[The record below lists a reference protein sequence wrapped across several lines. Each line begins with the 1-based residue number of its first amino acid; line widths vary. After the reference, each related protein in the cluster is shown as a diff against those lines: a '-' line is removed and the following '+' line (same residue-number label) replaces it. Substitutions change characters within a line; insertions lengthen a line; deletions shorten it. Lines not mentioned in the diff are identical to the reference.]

1 MKISNHKDEE
11 SKSTL
16 TIVADQ
22 EELDLA
28 KNKILENF
36 QKSAKIQGF
45 RPGKAPLNMVEKN
58 IDQNQLQNDV
68 LREVVEILYGKS
80 LDELKIKPI
89 SSPEINIVKFVPF
102 STLEFTVMVEKLGNV
117 TLPNIKS
124 LKVVKPKIEVSNK
137 EINEAV
143 EDLRLRAADFNETDK
158 ATKLTDRVTIN
169 FDGIDPKTKKSIE
182 GTNGTDYPLILGSR
196 SFIPGFEEELIG
208 LKTGDKKSFDIVFPE
223 DYSVDS
229 FKKRKVVFNVVI
241 LKVEESN
248 VPALDDKLAIKFG
261 PFKNLD
267 ELRSAIKAEMEKEL
281 KINNQRK
288 LEDEI
293 LNFLGEKTKVELS
306 DKLVDEEV
314 DLVESKAKKEALS
327 QDLTWEEYL
336 KALNMDKKSFAAQ
349 ARETAIKRVRS
360 GIAIGEIAQRDNIQI
375 TNDEFQQS
383 IQYLEEQYK
392 DDAMH
397 EELHRPE
404 NQRDLMIRLLTDKV
418 LKHLSTQVN

>member
-58 IDQNQLQNDV
+58 IDPNQLQDNV
-68 LREVVEILYGKS
+68 LRDIVELLYGKS
-80 LDELKIKPI
+80 LEQLNIKPV
-89 SSPEINIVKFVPF
+89 SNPDINIVKFVPF
-102 STLEFTVMVEKLGNV
+102 STLEFTVEFEKLGKV
-117 TLPNIKS
+117 TLPDIKDM
-124 LKVVKPKIEVSNK
+124 KVDKPKIEVSSR
-137 EINEAV
+137 EIEEALQ
-143 EDLRLRAADFNETDK
+143 DLRLRAADFSETEK
-158 ATKLTDRVTIN
+158 IAKLNDRVTIN

-196 SFIPGFEEELIG
+196 SFIPGFEEELVG
-208 LKTGDKKSFDIVFPE
+208 LKTGDKKSFNIVFPE

-229 FKKRKVVFNVVI
+229 FKNRKVIFNIDVT
-241 LKVEESN
+241 KVEESN
-248 VPALDDKLAIKFG
+248 VPELDDKLALNFG

-267 ELRSAIKAEMEKEL
+267 ELRSAIKIEMEKEL
-281 KINNQRK
+281 TINNQRK

-293 LNFLGEKTKVELS
+293 LNFLGDKTKISLS
-306 DKLVDEEV
+306 EKLVDEELS
-314 DLVESKAKKEALS
+314 LVESKAKQEALS
-327 QDLTWEEYL
+327 QGLTWEEYL
-336 KALNMDKKSFAAQ
+336 KALKMDQKSFIKQ
-349 ARETAIKRVRS
+349 AKDTAEKRVRS
-360 GIAIGEIAQRDNIQI
+360 GIAIGEIAQRDNII
-375 TNDEFQQS
+375 ISNEEFKQS
-383 IQYLEEQYK
+383 ILHLEEQYK
-392 DDAMH
+392 DDAMK
-397 EELHRPE
+397 EEIRKPE

-418 LKHLSTQVN
+418 LKHLSAQVN

>member
-58 IDQNQLQNDV
+58 IDPNQLQDNV
-68 LREVVEILYGKS
+68 LRDIVELLYGKS
-80 LDELKIKPI
+80 LEQLNIKPV
-89 SSPEINIVKFVPF
+89 SNPDINIVKFVPF
-102 STLEFTVMVEKLGNV
+102 STLEFTVEVEKLGKV
-117 TLPNIKS
+117 TLPDIKDM
-124 LKVVKPKIEVSNK
+124 KVDKPKIEVSSK
-137 EINEAV
+137 EIEEALQ
-143 EDLRLRAADFNETDK
+143 DLRLRAADFSETEK
-158 ATKLTDRVTIN
+158 IAKLNDRVTIN

-196 SFIPGFEEELIG
+196 SFIPGFEEELVG
-208 LKTGDKKSFDIVFPE
+208 LKTGDKKSFNIVFPA

-229 FKKRKVVFNVVI
+229 FKNRKVIFNIDVT
-241 LKVEESN
+241 KVEESK
-248 VPALDDKLAIKFG
+248 VPELDDKLALNFG

-267 ELRSAIKAEMEKEL
+267 ELRSAIKIEMEKEL
-281 KINNQRK
+281 TINNQRK

-293 LNFLGEKTKVELS
+293 LNFLGDKTKISLS
-306 DKLVDEEV
+306 EKLVDEELS
-314 DLVESKAKKEALS
+314 LVESKAKQEALS
-327 QDLTWEEYL
+327 QGLTWEEYL
-336 KALNMDKKSFAAQ
+336 KALKMDQKSFIKQ
-349 ARETAIKRVRS
+349 AKDTAEKRVRS
-360 GIAIGEIAQRDNIQI
+360 GIAIGEIAQRDNII
-375 TNDEFQQS
+375 ISNEEFKQS
-383 IQYLEEQYK
+383 ILHLEEQYK
-392 DDAMH
+392 DDAMK
-397 EELHRPE
+397 EEIRKPE

-418 LKHLSTQVN
+418 LKHLSAQVN

>member
-58 IDQNQLQNDV
+58 IDPNQLQDNV
-68 LREVVEILYGKS
+68 LRDIVELLYGKS
-80 LDELKIKPI
+80 LEQLNIKPV
-89 SSPEINIVKFVPF
+89 SNPDINIVKFVPF
-102 STLEFTVMVEKLGNV
+102 STLEFTVEVEKLGKV
-117 TLPNIKS
+117 TLPDIKDM
-124 LKVVKPKIEVSNK
+124 KVDKPKIEVSSK
-137 EINEAV
+137 EIEEALQ
-143 EDLRLRAADFNETDK
+143 DLRLRAADFSETK
-158 ATKLTDRVTIN
+158 KIAKLTDRVTIN

-196 SFIPGFEEELIG
+196 SFIPGFEEELVG
-208 LKTGDKKSFDIVFPE
+208 LKTGDKKSFNIVFPE

-229 FKKRKVVFNVVI
+229 FKNKKVIFNIDVT
-241 LKVEESN
+241 KVEESK
-248 VPALDDKLAIKFG
+248 VPELDDKLALNFG

-267 ELRSAIKAEMEKEL
+267 ELRSAIKIEMEKEL
-281 KINNQRK
+281 TINNQRK

-293 LNFLGEKTKVELS
+293 LNFLGDKTKISLS
-306 DKLVDEEV
+306 DKLVDEELS
-314 DLVESKAKKEALS
+314 LVESKAKQEALS
-327 QDLTWEEYL
+327 QGLTWEEYL
-336 KALNMDKKSFAAQ
+336 KALKMDQKSFIKQ
-349 ARETAIKRVRS
+349 AKDTAEKRVRS
-360 GIAIGEIAQRDNIQI
+360 GIAIGEIAQRDNII
-375 TNDEFQQS
+375 ISNEEFKQS
-383 IQYLEEQYK
+383 ILHLEEQYK
-392 DDAMH
+392 DDAMK
-397 EELHRPE
+397 EEIRKPE

-418 LKHLSTQVN
+418 LKHLSAQVN

>member
-58 IDQNQLQNDV
+58 IDPNQLQDNV
-68 LREVVEILYGKS
+68 LRDIVELLYGKS
-80 LDELKIKPI
+80 LEQLNIKPV
-89 SSPEINIVKFVPF
+89 SNPDINIVKFVPF
-102 STLEFTVMVEKLGNV
+102 STLEFTVEVEKLGKV
-117 TLPNIKS
+117 TLPDIKDM
-124 LKVVKPKIEVSNK
+124 KVDKPKIEVSSK
-137 EINEAV
+137 EIEEALQ
-143 EDLRLRAADFNETDK
+143 DLRLRAADFSETEK
-158 ATKLTDRVTIN
+158 IAKLNDRVTIN

-196 SFIPGFEEELIG
+196 SFIPGFEEELVG
-208 LKTGDKKSFDIVFPE
+208 LKTGDKKSFNIVFPA

-229 FKKRKVVFNVVI
+229 FKNRKVIFNIDVT
-241 LKVEESN
+241 KVEESN
-248 VPALDDKLAIKFG
+248 VPELDDKLALNFG

-267 ELRSAIKAEMEKEL
+267 ELRSAIKIEMEKEL
-281 KINNQRK
+281 TINNQRK

-293 LNFLGEKTKVELS
+293 LNFLGDKTKISLS
-306 DKLVDEEV
+306 EKLVDEELS
-314 DLVESKAKKEALS
+314 LVESKAKQEALS
-327 QDLTWEEYL
+327 QGLTWEEYL
-336 KALNMDKKSFAAQ
+336 KALKMDQKSFIKQ
-349 ARETAIKRVRS
+349 AKDTAEKRVRS
-360 GIAIGEIAQRDNIQI
+360 GIAIGEIAQRDNII
-375 TNDEFQQS
+375 ISNEEFKQS
-383 IQYLEEQYK
+383 ILHLEEQYK
-392 DDAMH
+392 DDAMK
-397 EELHRPE
+397 EEIRKPE

-418 LKHLSTQVN
+418 LKHLSAQVN

>member
-58 IDQNQLQNDV
+58 IDPNQLQDNV
-68 LREVVEILYGKS
+68 LRDIVELLYGKS
-80 LDELKIKPI
+80 LEQLNIKPV
-89 SSPEINIVKFVPF
+89 SNPDINIVKFVPF
-102 STLEFTVMVEKLGNV
+102 STLEFTVEVEKLGKV
-117 TLPNIKS
+117 TLPDIKDM
-124 LKVVKPKIEVSNK
+124 KVDKPKIEVSSK
-137 EINEAV
+137 EIEEALQ
-143 EDLRLRAADFNETDK
+143 DLRLRAADFSETEK
-158 ATKLTDRVTIN
+158 IAKLNDRVTIN

-196 SFIPGFEEELIG
+196 SFIPGFEEELVG
-208 LKTGDKKSFDIVFPE
+208 LKTGDKKSFNIVFPE

-229 FKKRKVVFNVVI
+229 FKNKKVIFNIDVT
-241 LKVEESN
+241 KVEESN
-248 VPALDDKLAIKFG
+248 VPELDDKLALNFG

-267 ELRSAIKAEMEKEL
+267 ELRSAIKIEMEKEL
-281 KINNQRK
+281 TINNQRK

-293 LNFLGEKTKVELS
+293 LNFLGDKTKISLS
-306 DKLVDEEV
+306 DKLVDEELS
-314 DLVESKAKKEALS
+314 LVESKAKQEALS
-327 QDLTWEEYL
+327 QGLTWEEYL
-336 KALNMDKKSFAAQ
+336 KALKMDQKSFIKQ
-349 ARETAIKRVRS
+349 AKDTAEKRVRS
-360 GIAIGEIAQRDNIQI
+360 GIAIGEIAQRDNII
-375 TNDEFQQS
+375 ISNEEFKQS
-383 IQYLEEQYK
+383 ILHLEEQYK
-392 DDAMH
+392 DDAMK
-397 EELHRPE
+397 EEIRKPE

-418 LKHLSTQVN
+418 LKHLSAQVN

>member
-58 IDQNQLQNDV
+58 IDPNQLQDNV
-68 LREVVEILYGKS
+68 LRDIVELLYGKS
-80 LDELKIKPI
+80 LEQLNIKPV
-89 SSPEINIVKFVPF
+89 SNPDINIVKFVPF
-102 STLEFTVMVEKLGNV
+102 STLEFTVEVEKLGKV
-117 TLPNIKS
+117 TLPDIKDM
-124 LKVVKPKIEVSNK
+124 KVDKPKIEVSSK
-137 EINEAV
+137 EIEEALQ
-143 EDLRLRAADFNETDK
+143 DLRLRAADFSETK
-158 ATKLTDRVTIN
+158 KIAKLTDRVTIN

-196 SFIPGFEEELIG
+196 SFIPGFEEELVG
-208 LKTGDKKSFDIVFPE
+208 LKTGDKKSFKIVFPE

-229 FKKRKVVFNVVI
+229 FKNRKVIFNIDVT
-241 LKVEESN
+241 KVEESN
-248 VPALDDKLAIKFG
+248 VPELDDKLALNFG

-267 ELRSAIKAEMEKEL
+267 ELRSAIKIEMEKEL
-281 KINNQRK
+281 TINNQRK

-293 LNFLGEKTKVELS
+293 LNFLGDKTKISLS
-306 DKLVDEEV
+306 EKLVDEELS
-314 DLVESKAKKEALS
+314 LVESKAKQEALS
-327 QDLTWEEYL
+327 QGLTWEEYL
-336 KALNMDKKSFAAQ
+336 KALKMDQKSFIKQ
-349 ARETAIKRVRS
+349 AKDTAEKRVRS
-360 GIAIGEIAQRDNIQI
+360 GIAIGEIAQRDNII
-375 TNDEFQQS
+375 ISNEEFKQS
-383 IQYLEEQYK
+383 ILHLEEQYK
-392 DDAMH
+392 DDAMK
-397 EELHRPE
+397 EEIRKPE

-418 LKHLSTQVN
+418 LKHLSAQVN

>member
-58 IDQNQLQNDV
+58 IDPNQLQDNV
-68 LREVVEILYGKS
+68 LRDIVELLYGKS
-80 LDELKIKPI
+80 LEQLNIKPV
-89 SSPEINIVKFVPF
+89 SNPDINIVKFVPF
-102 STLEFTVMVEKLGNV
+102 STLEFTVEVEKLGKV
-117 TLPNIKS
+117 TLPDIKDM
-124 LKVVKPKIEVSNK
+124 KVDKPKIEVSSK
-137 EINEAV
+137 EIEEALQ
-143 EDLRLRAADFNETDK
+143 DLRLRAADFSETEK
-158 ATKLTDRVTIN
+158 IAKLNDRVTIN

-196 SFIPGFEEELIG
+196 SFIPGFEEELVG
-208 LKTGDKKSFDIVFPE
+208 LKTGDKKSFNIVFPE

-229 FKKRKVVFNVVI
+229 FKNKKVIFNIDVT
-241 LKVEESN
+241 KVEESK
-248 VPALDDKLAIKFG
+248 VPELDDKLALNFG

-267 ELRSAIKAEMEKEL
+267 ELRSAIKIEMEKEL
-281 KINNQRK
+281 TINNQRK

-293 LNFLGEKTKVELS
+293 LNFLGDKTKISLS
-306 DKLVDEEV
+306 DKLVDEELS
-314 DLVESKAKKEALS
+314 LVESKAKQEALS
-327 QDLTWEEYL
+327 QGLTWEEYL
-336 KALNMDKKSFAAQ
+336 KALKMDQKSFIKQ
-349 ARETAIKRVRS
+349 AKDTAEKRVRS
-360 GIAIGEIAQRDNIQI
+360 GIAIGEIAQRDNII
-375 TNDEFQQS
+375 ISNEEFKQS
-383 IQYLEEQYK
+383 ILHLEEQYK
-392 DDAMH
+392 DDAMK
-397 EELHRPE
+397 EEIRKPE

-418 LKHLSTQVN
+418 LKHLSAQVN

>member
-1 MKISNHKDEE
+1 MKISNYKEE
-11 SKSTL
+11 ETKGIISIT
-16 TIVADQ
+16 ADQ
-22 EELDLA
+22 DELNDT
-28 KNKILENF
+28 KNKILKNF
-36 QKSAKIQGF
+36 QKEAKIQGF
-45 RPGKAPLNMVEKN
+45 RPGKAPIEMVEKN

-102 STLEFTVMVEKLGNV
+102 NTLEFTVIVEKLGKV

-158 ATKLTDRVTIN
+158 AAKLTDRVTIN

-229 FKKRKVVFNVVI
+229 FKKRKVVFSVVI

-336 KALNMDKKSFAAQ
+336 KAINMDKKSFAAQ

>member
-58 IDQNQLQNDV
+58 IDPNQLQDNV
-68 LREVVEILYGKS
+68 LRDIVELLYGKS
-80 LDELKIKPI
+80 LEQLNIKPV
-89 SSPEINIVKFVPF
+89 SNPDINIVKFVPF
-102 STLEFTVMVEKLGNV
+102 STLEFTVEVEKLGKV
-117 TLPNIKS
+117 TLPDIKDM
-124 LKVVKPKIEVSNK
+124 KVDKPKIEVSSK
-137 EINEAV
+137 EIEEALQ
-143 EDLRLRAADFNETDK
+143 DLRLRAADFSETK
-158 ATKLTDRVTIN
+158 KIAKLTDRVTIN

-196 SFIPGFEEELIG
+196 SFIPGFEEELVG
-208 LKTGDKKSFDIVFPE
+208 LKTGDKKSFKIVFPE

-229 FKKRKVVFNVVI
+229 FKNRKVIFNIDVT
-241 LKVEESN
+241 KVEESN
-248 VPALDDKLAIKFG
+248 VPELDDKLALNFG

-267 ELRSAIKAEMEKEL
+267 ELRSAIKIEMEKEL
-281 KINNQRK
+281 TINNQRK

-293 LNFLGEKTKVELS
+293 LNFLGDKTKISLS
-306 DKLVDEEV
+306 EKLVDEELS
-314 DLVESKAKKEALS
+314 LVESKAKQEALS
-327 QDLTWEEYL
+327 QGLTWEEYL
-336 KALNMDKKSFAAQ
+336 KALKMDQKSFIKQ
-349 ARETAIKRVRS
+349 AKDTAEKRVRS
-360 GIAIGEIAQRDNIQI
+360 GIAIGEIAQRDNII
-375 TNDEFQQS
+375 ISNEEFKQS
-383 IQYLEEQYK
+383 IMHLEEQYK
-392 DDAMH
+392 DDAMK
-397 EELHRPE
+397 EEIRKPE

-418 LKHLSTQVN
+418 LKHLSAQVN

>member
-1 MKISNHKDEE
+1 MKISNYKEQE
-11 SKSTL
+11 TKGIISIT
-16 TIVADQ
+16 ADQ
-22 EELDLA
+22 DELNDT
-28 KNKILENF
+28 KNKILKNF
-36 QKSAKIQGF
+36 QKEAKIQGF
-45 RPGKAPLNMVEKN
+45 RPGKAPIEMVEKN

-102 STLEFTVMVEKLGNV
+102 NTLEFIVIVEKLGKV

-124 LKVVKPKIEVSNK
+124 LKVVKPKIEVSNN

-158 ATKLTDRVTIN
+158 AAKLTDRVSIN

-208 LKTGDKKSFDIVFPE
+208 LKIGDKKSFDIVFPE

-229 FKKRKVVFNVVI
+229 FKKRKVVFSVVI

>member
-58 IDQNQLQNDV
+58 IDPNQLQDNV
-68 LREVVEILYGKS
+68 LRDIVELLYGKS
-80 LDELKIKPI
+80 LEQLNIKPV
-89 SSPEINIVKFVPF
+89 SNPDINIVKFVPF
-102 STLEFTVMVEKLGNV
+102 STLEFTVEVEKLGKV
-117 TLPNIKS
+117 TLPDIRDM
-124 LKVVKPKIEVSNK
+124 KVDKPKIEVSSK
-137 EINEAV
+137 EIEEALQ
-143 EDLRLRAADFNETDK
+143 DLRLRAADFSETEK
-158 ATKLTDRVTIN
+158 IAKLNDRVTIN

-196 SFIPGFEEELIG
+196 SFIPGFEEELVG
-208 LKTGDKKSFDIVFPE
+208 LKTGDKKSFNIVFPE

-229 FKKRKVVFNVVI
+229 FKNRKVIFNIDVT
-241 LKVEESN
+241 KVEESN
-248 VPALDDKLAIKFG
+248 VPELDDKLALNFG

-267 ELRSAIKAEMEKEL
+267 ELRSAIKIEMEKEL
-281 KINNQRK
+281 TINNQRK

-293 LNFLGEKTKVELS
+293 LNFLGDKTKISLS
-306 DKLVDEEV
+306 EKLVDEELS
-314 DLVESKAKKEALS
+314 LVESKAKQEALS
-327 QDLTWEEYL
+327 QGLTWEEYL
-336 KALNMDKKSFAAQ
+336 KALKMDQKSFIKQ
-349 ARETAIKRVRS
+349 AKDTAEKRVRS
-360 GIAIGEIAQRDNIQI
+360 GIAIGEIAQRDNII
-375 TNDEFQQS
+375 ISNEEFKQS
-383 IQYLEEQYK
+383 ILHLEEQYK
-392 DDAMH
+392 DDAMK
-397 EELHRPE
+397 EEIRKPE

-418 LKHLSTQVN
+418 LKHLSAQVN

>member
-158 ATKLTDRVTIN
+158 AAKLTDRVTIN

-223 DYSVDS
+223 DYSVDL

-306 DKLVDEEV
+306 EKLVDEEV

>member
-58 IDQNQLQNDV
+58 IDPNQLQDNV
-68 LREVVEILYGKS
+68 LRDIVELLYGKS
-80 LDELKIKPI
+80 LEQLNIKPV
-89 SSPEINIVKFVPF
+89 SNPDINIVKFVPF
-102 STLEFTVMVEKLGNV
+102 STLEFTVEVEKLGKV
-117 TLPNIKS
+117 TLPDIKDM
-124 LKVVKPKIEVSNK
+124 KVDKPKIEVSSK
-137 EINEAV
+137 EIEEALQ
-143 EDLRLRAADFNETDK
+143 DLRLRAADFSETEK
-158 ATKLTDRVTIN
+158 IAKLNDRVTIN

-196 SFIPGFEEELIG
+196 SFIPGFEEELVG
-208 LKTGDKKSFDIVFPE
+208 LKTGDKKSFNIVFPE

-229 FKKRKVVFNVVI
+229 FKNKKVIFNIDVT
-241 LKVEESN
+241 KVEESK
-248 VPALDDKLAIKFG
+248 VPELDDKLALNFG

-267 ELRSAIKAEMEKEL
+267 ELRSAIKIEMEKEL
-281 KINNQRK
+281 TINNQRK

-293 LNFLGEKTKVELS
+293 LNFLGDKTKISLS
-306 DKLVDEEV
+306 EKLVDEELS
-314 DLVESKAKKEALS
+314 LVESKAKQEALS
-327 QDLTWEEYL
+327 QGLTWEEYL
-336 KALNMDKKSFAAQ
+336 KALKMDQKSFIKQ
-349 ARETAIKRVRS
+349 AKDTAEKRVRS
-360 GIAIGEIAQRDNIQI
+360 GIAIGEIAQRDNII
-375 TNDEFQQS
+375 ISNEEFKQS
-383 IQYLEEQYK
+383 ILHLEEQYK
-392 DDAMH
+392 DDAMK
-397 EELHRPE
+397 EEIRKPE

-418 LKHLSTQVN
+418 LKHLSAQVN

>member
-58 IDQNQLQNDV
+58 IDPNQLQDNV
-68 LREVVEILYGKS
+68 LRDIVELLYGKS
-80 LDELKIKPI
+80 LEQLNIKPV
-89 SSPEINIVKFVPF
+89 SNPDINIVKFVPF
-102 STLEFTVMVEKLGNV
+102 STLEFTVEVEKLGKV
-117 TLPNIKS
+117 TLPDIKDM
-124 LKVVKPKIEVSNK
+124 KVDKPKIEVSSK
-137 EINEAV
+137 EIEEALQ
-143 EDLRLRAADFNETDK
+143 DLRLRSADFSETK
-158 ATKLTDRVTIN
+158 KIAKLTDRVTIN

-196 SFIPGFEEELIG
+196 SFIPGFEEELVG
-208 LKTGDKKSFDIVFPE
+208 LKTGDKKSFNIVFPE

-229 FKKRKVVFNVVI
+229 FKNRKVIFNIDVT
-241 LKVEESN
+241 KVEESN
-248 VPALDDKLAIKFG
+248 VPELDDKLALNFG

-267 ELRSAIKAEMEKEL
+267 ELRSAIKIEMEKEL
-281 KINNQRK
+281 TINNQRK

-293 LNFLGEKTKVELS
+293 LNFLGDKTKISLS
-306 DKLVDEEV
+306 EKLVDEELS
-314 DLVESKAKKEALS
+314 LVESKAKQEALS
-327 QDLTWEEYL
+327 QGLTWEEYL
-336 KALNMDKKSFAAQ
+336 KALKMDQKSFIKQ
-349 ARETAIKRVRS
+349 AKDTAEKRVRS
-360 GIAIGEIAQRDNIQI
+360 GIAIGEIAQRDNII
-375 TNDEFQQS
+375 ISNEEFKQS
-383 IQYLEEQYK
+383 ILHLEEQYK
-392 DDAMH
+392 DDAMK
-397 EELHRPE
+397 EEIRKPE

-418 LKHLSTQVN
+418 LKHLSAQVN

>member
-58 IDQNQLQNDV
+58 IDPNQLQDNV
-68 LREVVEILYGKS
+68 LRDIVELLYGKS
-80 LDELKIKPI
+80 LEQLNIKPV
-89 SSPEINIVKFVPF
+89 SNPDINIVKFVPF
-102 STLEFTVMVEKLGNV
+102 STLEFTVEVEKLGKV
-117 TLPNIKS
+117 TLPDIKDM
-124 LKVVKPKIEVSNK
+124 KVDKTKIEVSSK
-137 EINEAV
+137 EIEEALQ
-143 EDLRLRAADFNETDK
+143 DLRLRAADFSETK
-158 ATKLTDRVTIN
+158 KIAKLTDRVTIN

-196 SFIPGFEEELIG
+196 SFIPGFEEELVG
-208 LKTGDKKSFDIVFPE
+208 LKTGDKKSFKIVFPE

-229 FKKRKVVFNVVI
+229 FKNRKVIFNIDVT
-241 LKVEESN
+241 KVEESN
-248 VPALDDKLAIKFG
+248 VPELDDKLALNFG

-267 ELRSAIKAEMEKEL
+267 ELRSAIKIEMEKEL
-281 KINNQRK
+281 TINNQRK

-293 LNFLGEKTKVELS
+293 LNFLGDKTKISLS
-306 DKLVDEEV
+306 EKLVDEELS
-314 DLVESKAKKEALS
+314 LVESKAKQEALS
-327 QDLTWEEYL
+327 QGLTWEEYL
-336 KALNMDKKSFAAQ
+336 KALKMDQKSFIKQ
-349 ARETAIKRVRS
+349 AKDTAEKRVRS
-360 GIAIGEIAQRDNIQI
+360 GIAIGEIAQRDNII
-375 TNDEFQQS
+375 ISNEEFKQS
-383 IQYLEEQYK
+383 ILHLEEQYK
-392 DDAMH
+392 DDAMK
-397 EELHRPE
+397 EEIRKPE

-418 LKHLSTQVN
+418 LKHLSAQVN

>member
-58 IDQNQLQNDV
+58 IDPNQLQDNV
-68 LREVVEILYGKS
+68 LRDIVELLYGKS
-80 LDELKIKPI
+80 LEQLNIKPV
-89 SSPEINIVKFVPF
+89 SNPDINIVKFVPF
-102 STLEFTVMVEKLGNV
+102 STLEFTVEVEKLGKV
-117 TLPNIKS
+117 TLPDIKDM
-124 LKVVKPKIEVSNK
+124 KVDKPKIEVSSK
-137 EINEAV
+137 EIEEALQ
-143 EDLRLRAADFNETDK
+143 DLRLRAADFSETEK
-158 ATKLTDRVTIN
+158 IAKLNDRVTIN

-196 SFIPGFEEELIG
+196 SFIPGFEEELVG
-208 LKTGDKKSFDIVFPE
+208 LKTGDKKSFNIVFPE

-229 FKKRKVVFNVVI
+229 FKNRKVIFNIDVT
-241 LKVEESN
+241 KVEESN
-248 VPALDDKLAIKFG
+248 VPELDDKLALNFG

-267 ELRSAIKAEMEKEL
+267 ELRSAIKIEMEKEL
-281 KINNQRK
+281 TINNQRK

-293 LNFLGEKTKVELS
+293 LNFLGDKTKISLS
-306 DKLVDEEV
+306 EKLVDEELS
-314 DLVESKAKKEALS
+314 LVESKAKQEALS
-327 QDLTWEEYL
+327 QGLTWEEYL
-336 KALNMDKKSFAAQ
+336 KALKMDQKSFIKQ
-349 ARETAIKRVRS
+349 AKDTAEKRVRS
-360 GIAIGEIAQRDNIQI
+360 GIAIGEIAQRDNII
-375 TNDEFQQS
+375 ISNEEFKQS
-383 IQYLEEQYK
+383 ILHLEEQYK
-392 DDAMH
+392 DDAMK
-397 EELHRPE
+397 EEIRKPE

-418 LKHLSTQVN
+418 LKHLSAQVN

>member
-58 IDQNQLQNDV
+58 IDPNQLQDNV
-68 LREVVEILYGKS
+68 LRDIVELLYGKS
-80 LDELKIKPI
+80 LEQLNIKPV
-89 SSPEINIVKFVPF
+89 SNPDINIVKFVPF
-102 STLEFTVMVEKLGNV
+102 STLEFTVEVEKLGKV
-117 TLPNIKS
+117 TLPDIKDM
-124 LKVVKPKIEVSNK
+124 KVDKPKIEVSSK
-137 EINEAV
+137 EIEEALQ
-143 EDLRLRAADFNETDK
+143 DLRLRAADFSETEK
-158 ATKLTDRVTIN
+158 IAKLNDRVTIN

-196 SFIPGFEEELIG
+196 SFIPGFEEELVG
-208 LKTGDKKSFDIVFPE
+208 LKTGDKKSFNIVFPE

-229 FKKRKVVFNVVI
+229 FKNRKVIFNIDVT
-241 LKVEESN
+241 KVEESN
-248 VPALDDKLAIKFG
+248 VPELDDKLALNFG

-267 ELRSAIKAEMEKEL
+267 ELRGAIKIEMEKEL
-281 KINNQRK
+281 TINNQRK

-293 LNFLGEKTKVELS
+293 LNFLGDKTKISLS
-306 DKLVDEEV
+306 EKLVDEELS
-314 DLVESKAKKEALS
+314 LVESKAKQEALS
-327 QDLTWEEYL
+327 QGLTWEEYL
-336 KALNMDKKSFAAQ
+336 KALKMDQKSFIKQ
-349 ARETAIKRVRS
+349 AKDTAEKRVRS
-360 GIAIGEIAQRDNIQI
+360 GIAIGEIAQRDNII
-375 TNDEFQQS
+375 ISNEEFKQS
-383 IQYLEEQYK
+383 ILHLEEQYK
-392 DDAMH
+392 DDAMK
-397 EELHRPE
+397 EEIRKPE

-418 LKHLSTQVN
+418 LKHLSAQVN

>member
-58 IDQNQLQNDV
+58 IDPNQLQDNV
-68 LREVVEILYGKS
+68 LRDIVELLYGKS
-80 LDELKIKPI
+80 LEQLNIKPV
-89 SSPEINIVKFVPF
+89 SNPDINIVKFVPF
-102 STLEFTVMVEKLGNV
+102 STLEFTVEVEKLGKV
-117 TLPNIKS
+117 TLPDIKDM
-124 LKVVKPKIEVSNK
+124 KVDKPKIEVSSK
-137 EINEAV
+137 EIEEALQ
-143 EDLRLRAADFNETDK
+143 DLRLRAADFSETK
-158 ATKLTDRVTIN
+158 KIAKLTDRVTIN

-196 SFIPGFEEELIG
+196 SFIPGFEEELVG
-208 LKTGDKKSFDIVFPE
+208 LKTGDKKSFKIVFPE

-229 FKKRKVVFNVVI
+229 FKNRKVIFNIDVT
-241 LKVEESN
+241 KVEESN
-248 VPALDDKLAIKFG
+248 VPELVDKLALNFG

-267 ELRSAIKAEMEKEL
+267 ELRSAIKIEMEKEL
-281 KINNQRK
+281 TINNQRK

-293 LNFLGEKTKVELS
+293 LNFLGDKTKISLS
-306 DKLVDEEV
+306 EKLVDEELS
-314 DLVESKAKKEALS
+314 LVESKAKQEALS
-327 QDLTWEEYL
+327 QGLTWEEYL
-336 KALNMDKKSFAAQ
+336 KALKMDQKSFIKQ
-349 ARETAIKRVRS
+349 AKDTAEKRVRS
-360 GIAIGEIAQRDNIQI
+360 GIAIGEIAQRDNII
-375 TNDEFQQS
+375 ISNEEFKQS
-383 IQYLEEQYK
+383 ILHLEEQYK
-392 DDAMH
+392 DDAMK
-397 EELHRPE
+397 EEIRKPE

-418 LKHLSTQVN
+418 LKHLSAQVS